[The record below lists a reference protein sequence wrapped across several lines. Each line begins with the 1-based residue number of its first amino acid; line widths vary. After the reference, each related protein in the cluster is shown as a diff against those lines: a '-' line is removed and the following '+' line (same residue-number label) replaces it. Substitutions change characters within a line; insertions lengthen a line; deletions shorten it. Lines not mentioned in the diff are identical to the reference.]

1 MDQAIAFLAVKGC
14 AQFIE
19 WDPLKA
25 TPTRLPPNS
34 YFVIANSL
42 TKANKAAT
50 SDFNQR
56 VIECRLACRILAKSA
71 KLPWQEFERFATLQ
85 KRLQCTLPEFEAFA
99 DGVLT
104 KELYSRDDII
114 TLLDVD
120 PDEFENKLLTTNT
133 KHLSKFKLRQRAMHV
148 IQGAAFN
155 RISVFWAANIH
166 KAVND
171 FYFFGPFS
179 FRGNSCG
186 SIPWSGHPQRE
197 HWRIGP
203 TYARVPSKLKWIVWM
218 FTRESQSI
226 GRYFRSIWC

>member
-1 MDQAIAFLAVKGC
+1 MTYVELNCLARWKIQNNNSNSSLHFQFSLNKTNLADIAAKCERYIGTQGGGMDQAIAFLAVKGC

-34 YFVIANSL
+34 HFVIANSL

-71 KLPWQEFERFATLQ
+71 KLPWREFERFAVLQ

-99 DGVLT
+99 NEILT

-114 TLLDVD
+114 NLLDVD

-148 IQGAAFN
+148 IQGATFN
-155 RISVFWAANIH
+155 RFSVF
-166 KAVND
+166 
-171 FYFFGPFS
+171 
-179 FRGNSCG
+179 
-186 SIPWSGHPQRE
+186 
-197 HWRIGP
+197 
-203 TYARVPSKLKWIVWM
+203 
-218 FTRESQSI
+218 
-226 GRYFRSIWC
+226 

>member
-1 MDQAIAFLAVKGC
+1 MDQAIAFLALKGC

-25 TPTRLPPNS
+25 TPTRLPPHS

-99 DGVLT
+99 SGILT
-104 KELYSRDDII
+104 KDLYGRDDII
-114 TLLDVD
+114 DLLGVD
-120 PDEFENKLLTTNT
+120 PNEFEAKLLTTNT
-133 KHLSKFKLRQRAMHV
+133 KHLNKFKLRQRAMHV
-148 IQGAAFN
+148 IQGTTTAY
-155 RISVFWAANIH
+155 IH
-166 KAVND
+166 
-171 FYFFGPFS
+171 FG
-179 FRGNSCG
+179 
-186 SIPWSGHPQRE
+186 
-197 HWRIGP
+197 
-203 TYARVPSKLKWIVWM
+203 YAMKL
-218 FTRESQSI
+218 
-226 GRYFRSIWC
+226 